1 MTSPP
6 HTLPPPSAHLMASLT
21 NDQSARLASKF
32 PGMRGVANCITCGG
46 SGTFR
51 WYAVGSRQ
59 MEDVVDYECACI
71 DQFRMHR
78 RFLWSGVME
87 SYQRLSWMDYDDVSS
102 ISPIFDYTADAHRL
116 VAAGVGMTIHGDR
129 GNGKTMAA
137 NLLAKELVDLGID
150 CYIGT
155 FASIVDMFAD
165 GWTSKD
171 DREWFSSR
179 IRNAGVLLVDDLFR
193 ERGGEGEQQ
202 NKKAA
207 LGERTLE
214 EILRHRVSR
223 AMPTIITMNPDPDKV
238 QAAYG
243 GHVVSLLSER
253 NLVVKVVGEDYRPKV
268 MNRTVFE
275 TTHGLVRPIVV
286 R

>member
-1 MTSPP
+1 MPP
-6 HTLPPPSAHLMASLT
+6 PLHTLPSPSDHLLSSLN
-21 NDQSARLASKF
+21 NDQSARLSEKF
-32 PGMRGVANCITCGG
+32 PGMRGIADCITCGG
-46 SGTFR
+46 TKAFR
-51 WYAVGSRQ
+51 WYALGSR
-59 MEDVVDYECACI
+59 ELDDVVDYQCPCVE
-71 DQFRMHR
+71 QFRTHR
-78 RFLWSGVME
+78 RLLWSGVME
-87 SYQRLSWMDYDDVSS
+87 SYQRLSWLDYADIDS
-102 ISPIFDYTADAHRL
+102 IAPIFDYSAEAQRL

-137 NLLAKELVDLGID
+137 NLLAKELVDMGID

-179 IRNAGVLLVDDLFR
+179 VRNAGVLLVDDLFR

-223 AMPTIITMNPDPDKV
+223 SMPTIITMNPDPDKV

-253 NLVVKVVGEDYRPKV
+253 NMVVRVSGEDYRPKV

-275 TTHGLVRPIVV
+275 ATHGLTRPLVV